1 MTSRG
6 LETVIGLEIHVQLA
20 TATKLFCGDRA
31 GFGGPPN
38 RHVCPV
44 CLGLPGALPV
54 ANASAV
60 ELAVRAA
67 VGVGCTVQPRSRF
80 ARKHYFYPDLP
91 RGYQITQYDQPL
103 ATDGRMEVPGQGV
116 GSGPVRIR
124 RVHLEEDAGRS
135 LHRRVPGRTAI
146 DLNRAGVAL
155 MEMVTEPDLRSP
167 AHARAF
173 LVRLKQLLE
182 YLEVSDCDMEKGS
195 LRVDANLS
203 LRLAGEAGL
212 GARTEIKNMN
222 SFGNLERALSFE
234 AQRQAMILNRG
245 GVVEEATLLW
255 DADAGEVRAMRRKE
269 AHHDYRYIPD
279 PDLPPLVLD
288 DELLDRVGRGM
299 PELPDAKAARFR
311 DEFGLPAYDAGVLT
325 ASRTIAEYYE
335 GVVSAGADPK
345 EASNWVMTHVL
356 GRLGA
361 AAAGGEAFPVHP
373 DGLAELLGLVQ
384 DGTISRTMARRVLDA
399 MIETGGSATAIVRA
413 AGLEQVRDESR
424 LEAWVDEVVG
434 DHPAEVERLRQGD
447 AKLLAFLM
455 GQVMRRSGGVA
466 DPHRAVALLRA
477 RLEE

>member
-1 MTSRG
+1 MTGRG
-6 LETVIGLEIHVQLA
+6 LEPVIGLEIHVQLA
-20 TATKLFCGDRA
+20 TVTKLFCGDRA
-31 GFGGPPN
+31 EFGGRPN

-54 ANASAV
+54 TNAFAV

-67 VGVGCTVQPRSRF
+67 MGVGCTVHPRSRF

-103 ATDGRMEVPGQGV
+103 ATGGRMEVPGHGV
-116 GSGPVRIR
+116 GSGTVRIM

-135 LHRRVPGRTAI
+135 LHRRVPGHTAI
-146 DLNRAGVAL
+146 DFNRAGVPL
-155 MEMVTEPDLRSP
+155 IEMVTEPDLRSP

-173 LVRLKQLLE
+173 LLRLKRLLE

-195 LRVDANLS
+195 LRIDANLS
-203 LRLAGEAGL
+203 LRRAGEAGL

-222 SFGNLERALSFE
+222 SFANLERALSFE
-234 AQRQAMILNRG
+234 AERQAGILTRG
-245 GVVEEATLLW
+245 GRVEEATLLW
-255 DADAGEVRAMRRKE
+255 DADAAEVRATRRKE
-269 AHHDYRYIPD
+269 ARHDYRYVVD

-288 DELLDRVGRGM
+288 ADLLDRVRRGM
-299 PELPDAKAARFR
+299 PELPDERAARFR

-325 ASRTIAEYYE
+325 ASRTIADYYE
-335 GVVSAGADPK
+335 GVVSAGADAK

-361 AAAGGEAFPVHP
+361 ADPRTEAFPVHP
-373 DGLAELLGLVQ
+373 AGLAELLGLVRG
-384 DGTISRTMARRVLDA
+384 GTISRTMARQVLDA
-399 MIETGGSATAIVRA
+399 MVETGRTAAAIIRA

-434 DHPAEVERLRQGD
+434 DHPGEVERLRQGD
-447 AKLLAFLM
+447 AKLMPFLM
-455 GQVMRRSGGVA
+455 GQVMRRSGGRA
-466 DPHRAVALLRA
+466 DPRRAAALLRA